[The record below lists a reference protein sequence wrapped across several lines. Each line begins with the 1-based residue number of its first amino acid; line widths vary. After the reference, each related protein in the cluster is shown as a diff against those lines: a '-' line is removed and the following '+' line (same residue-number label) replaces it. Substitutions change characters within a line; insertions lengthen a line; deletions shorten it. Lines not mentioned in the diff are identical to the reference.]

1 MDARVRPEIGTRR
14 FAIVFLGVVALPL
27 LSTAAAC
34 DTKSKSATP
43 VASVEAPPPPKPGA
57 PLGASCSANEDC
69 AKGTGCADD
78 KTCQSFKTI
87 ECRGREL
94 TCKAEGRCTGSDK
107 GGCVAASS
115 AECKKAR
122 VCEEE
127 GRCNAQDGKCVAT
140 ASDCKSF
147 CPLDGRCSVVD
158 GKCAA
163 ASHADCRQSET
174 CKQQKRCIAKRGVC
188 VKT

>member
-1 MDARVRPEIGTRR
+1 MRDMRWASHHRSLSLFV
-14 FAIVFLGVVALPL
+14 L
-27 LSTAAAC
+27 LSAALACESKSKTAA
-34 DTKSKSATP
+34 P
-43 VASVEAPPPPKPGA
+43 PQASVEAPKPAKQGA
-57 PLGASCSANEDC
+57 PLGGTCSANEEC
-69 AKGTGCADD
+69 AAGLGCADD
-78 KTCQSFKTI
+78 KSCQSFKTI
-87 ECRGREL
+87 DCRGREL

-107 GGCVAASS
+107 GCIAASS
-115 AECKKAR
+115 AECQKAR
-122 VCEEE
+122 VCQEE

-140 ASDCKSF
+140 SAADCKGF
-147 CPLDGRCSVVD
+147 CQLDGRCSVVD